1 MILLLFGAM
10 PYKERTVEK
19 LYWTI
24 GEVAEELGVNTSSI
38 RYWEK
43 EFGSLRPKRTG
54 KGDRLFARK
63 DIDQIK
69 RIMHLVKEEGFT
81 LNGAKERIRKADEPA
96 PELDVAELRDRLQRV
111 RSQLLSLATT
121 KDPS

>member
-1 MILLLFGAM
+1 M

-24 GEVAEELGVNTSSI
+24 GEVADELGVNTSSI

-54 KGDRLFARK
+54 RGDRLFTRK

-81 LNGAKERIRKADEPA
+81 LNGAKEQIRKADEPA
-96 PELDVAELRDRLQRV
+96 PTPDLTELRERLQEV
-111 RSQLLSLATT
+111 RAKLVSLAATNE
-121 KDPS
+121 PN